1 MPATRRNIWTVVSA
15 SAATAALVAGVAI
28 AGWALTRPGD
38 SAGEDLASLRA
49 GEDPDPGPTADTAP
63 APAASTPPAGAASL
77 PRPAV
82 RDASLDAL
90 EAPATV
96 PPARLVVPDL
106 GVDATVD
113 AVGVQPDG
121 AMVIP
126 ASPTSVGWY
135 RYGSAPAD
143 PAGNTVIAGHV
154 ATREDGPGALAR
166 LAEAQP
172 GMRVEVTAAD
182 GTVHAY
188 EVAGRESIVKEAL
201 PVDEIFAREGRP
213 LLVLVT
219 CGGEYIPELRSHR
232 DNIVVTAVPV
242 T

>member
-1 MPATRRNIWTVVSA
+1 MISA
-15 SAATAALVAGVAI
+15 SAAAAALVAGVAV

-38 SAGEDLASLRA
+38 SAGADLASLREDDAAA
-49 GEDPDPGPTADTAP
+49 GTAPDPAP
-63 APAASTPPAGAASL
+63 SEAASAPAAPAL

-82 RDASLDAL
+82 RDASIDAL
-90 EAPATV
+90 AAPATV
-96 PPARLVVPDL
+96 PPSRLVIPDL

-143 PAGNTVIAGHV
+143 AAGNTVIAGHV
-154 ATREDGPGALAR
+154 ATREDGPGALAS
-166 LAEAQP
+166 LVEAEP
-172 GMRVEVTAAD
+172 GMRVEVTASD

-188 EVAGRESIVKEAL
+188 EVAGREAIVKEAL
-201 PVDEIFAREGRP
+201 PVDEVFARDGRP

-242 T
+242 A

>member
-1 MPATRRNIWTVVSA
+1 MRATRRRTWTVVSA
-15 SAATAALVAGVAI
+15 AAAAAALVAGVAV

-38 SAGEDLASLRA
+38 SVGEDLADLRA
-49 GEDPDPGPTADTAP
+49 GEATASRAGSDATPPDEPVADPTATP
-63 APAASTPPAGAASL
+63 AVSS
-77 PRPAV
+77 PAV
-82 RDASLDAL
+82 RDASLDSLA
-90 EAPATV
+90 APATI
-96 PPARLVVPDL
+96 PPARLVIPDL
-106 GVDATVD
+106 GIDATVD

-166 LAEAQP
+166 LVEAQP
-172 GMRVEVTAAD
+172 GMRVEVADPD

-188 EVAGRESIVKEAL
+188 EVAGREAIVKEAL

>member
-1 MPATRRNIWTVVSA
+1 MPATRRRIWTVVSA
-15 SAATAALVAGVAI
+15 SAAAAALVAGVAV

-38 SAGEDLASLRA
+38 SAGADLTSLRA
-49 GEDPDPGPTADTAP
+49 GQGPGPDATGDAPP
-63 APAASTPPAGAASL
+63 APAATTPPAGTSIL

-82 RDASLDAL
+82 RDASLGAL
-90 EAPATV
+90 DAPATV
-96 PPARLVVPDL
+96 PPARLVIPDL

-188 EVAGRESIVKEAL
+188 EVAGREAIVKEAL

-242 T
+242 S